1 MMQLENGGTAAVAG
15 LTDSRYHLDQQ
26 GVPGLGGLPLLGRAF
41 RTDNLNFQARQV
53 AVFVTATCVDEFGN
67 PVGIT
72 PKTVAA
78 PVVTL
83 NDDEYRDELALALD

>member
-1 MMQLENGGTAAVAG
+1 MAP
-15 LTDSRYHLDQQ
+15 DQQ

-67 PVGIT
+67 PVGIQ
-72 PKTVAA
+72 PKQIA
-78 PVVTL
+78 PIVVL
-83 NDDEYRDELALALD
+83 NEDDYRNELAVALDQLREKL